1 MKSKKLLKFLL
12 PITLGIWGYIGYKI
26 YLAKYGEDDSAFA
39 TTNYQKS
46 EFKITIDTFT
56 IKANYR
62 DPFSVEIVK
71 NNSEHNHH
79 NVSAINN
86 NLKVESTII
95 KTLPNVQYLGL
106 IKNSKS
112 NKQIALLSINGSI
125 GNYSV
130 GDNFSGVEVLKIF
143 KDSVQLKFNKDK
155 FFVKK

>member
-26 YLAKYGEDDSAFA
+26 YLAKYGQDDLVVA
-39 TTNYQKS
+39 TSQYQKHVS
-46 EFKITIDTFT
+46 SMVNDTFI

-62 DPFSVEIVK
+62 DPFLGEIVK
-71 NNSEHNHH
+71 SHKEQSKTSIHNNRTKEKPQ
-79 NVSAINN
+79 VA
-86 NLKVESTII
+86 KTI
-95 KTLPNVQYLGL
+95 PNVQYLGI

-130 GDNFSGVEVLKIF
+130 GDNFYGVEVLKIF